1 MSGSLLELKD
11 NSKYTFE
18 EAIGLAT
25 YTNSTS
31 TVLSYVS
38 IFETLWIQSEL
49 REELLNRS
57 MAQKE
62 FINVAAHELRD
73 PVQPILGLS
82 EMLLNTDTISEGN
95 SRNNAVIQ
103 KEIIEIIVRNAKRL
117 HRLTEDILDVTR
129 IEGKTLK
136 LNKQRFFIVR
146 TLREMIKDYA
156 EMLDE
161 SDYQQRGSNCQ
172 NSQGCYYVSLHKTCS
187 SGLLIK

>member
-1 MSGSLLELKD
+1 
-11 NSKYTFE
+11 
-18 EAIGLAT
+18 
-25 YTNSTS
+25 
-31 TVLSYVS
+31 
-38 IFETLWIQSEL
+38 
-49 REELLNRS
+49 

-129 IEGKTLK
+129 IEGNIEAK
-136 LNKQRFFIVR
+136 
-146 TLREMIKDYA
+146 
-156 EMLDE
+156 
-161 SDYQQRGSNCQ
+161 
-172 NSQGCYYVSLHKTCS
+172 
-187 SGLLIK
+187 